1 MRASPSIFASI
12 KSPWLWLFVGG
23 FVLAFSGVI
32 GRWLATSAQQSQCR
46 FPLAF
51 YDIKSER
58 EWVLTQGI
66 YRSYHNGFSEGHLTY
81 LGTLSRFMD
90 GQLIAPATPI
100 HRAVWFNGEF
110 NHNLL
115 KITVT
120 HHSRGLG
127 DKSRDEDVQKYVFP
141 HWQAGDVSVIALYLF
156 NGRVLASGTES
167 VARNVCIR

>member
-1 MRASPSIFASI
+1 MHASRSIFASI
-12 KSPWLWLFVGG
+12 KSPQLWLFIGC
-23 FVLAFSGVI
+23 FVLAFSAVI
-32 GRWLATSAQQSQCR
+32 GRWLTTTTQQSQCL

-66 YRSYHNGFSEGHLTY
+66 YRSYRDGFSQGHLSY
-81 LGTLSRFMD
+81 LGTLSRFED
-90 GQLIAPATPI
+90 GQLTAPITPI

-120 HHSRGLG
+120 QHSRGLG

-141 HWQAGDVSVIALYLF
+141 HLQAGDVSVIAMYLF